1 MPSAPSLVGLAL
13 ALTALVAVARA
24 QTPGERAAPAAGA
37 RPEGAP
43 ARDTRADGPLGF
55 AALGKS
61 KEPITVI
68 SDNLEYDY
76 KKNVVVYRGSVEV
89 VQGNVKL
96 VSDTLTITLQNQ
108 KRDGKEP
115 APRQASATPAGDTGR
130 VQEIVAAGNVRI
142 DQGARWAVGGRA
154 VFDQA
159 QRTLILTE
167 NPVLHDGPSEVA
179 GDRVVVFLDEDRSV
193 VEGGQKRVKAV
204 LYPDEKNARPGAPGK
219 PRAGAPGRRAAQ
231 DRR

>member
-1 MPSAPSLVGLAL
+1 MPSAPSFPRVALAL
-13 ALTALVAVARA
+13 AALAGVAAA
-24 QTPGERAAPAAGA
+24 QTAGEPTTDASAQDAAPA
-37 RPEGAP
+37 
-43 ARDTRADGPLGF
+43 GPLGF
-55 AALGKS
+55 GALGKS
-61 KEPITVI
+61 KEPITVV

-89 VQGNVKL
+89 TQGNVKL

-108 KRDGKEP
+108 KGDGQKP
-115 APRQASATPAGDTGR
+115 DQKTPATQPPSAAPSTDTGR
-130 VQEIVAAGNVRI
+130 VQEIVALGNVRI
-142 DQGARWAVGGRA
+142 DQGTRWAVGGRA

-159 QRTLILTE
+159 QRTLVLTE

-204 LYPDEKNARPGAPGK
+204 LYPNEKSAGPKGPAKPGSGARP
-219 PRAGAPGRRAAQ
+219 RRAER
-231 DRR
+231 DG